1 MEVIEGDGGYR
12 LEDNPAYM
20 KGLSGDGGYRL
31 GDNPA
36 YVESS
41 EVKGEDN
48 SDYVEST
55 GHDVDYI
62 DYI

>member
-1 MEVIEGDGGYR
+1 M
-12 LEDNPAYM
+12 EDN
-20 KGLSGDGGYRL
+20 S
-31 GDNPA
+31 A

-41 EVKGEDN
+41 EVRSGHQMEDN